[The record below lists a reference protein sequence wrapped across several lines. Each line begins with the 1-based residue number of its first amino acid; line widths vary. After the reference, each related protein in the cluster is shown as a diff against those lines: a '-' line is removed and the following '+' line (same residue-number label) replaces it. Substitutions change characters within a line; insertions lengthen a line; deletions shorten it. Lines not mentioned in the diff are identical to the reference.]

1 MAVQSINSP
10 NHIDDK
16 ITNTYNKTVKLGQQF
31 FFFKTKKKNSL
42 L

>member
-16 ITNTYNKTVKLGQQF
+16 ITNTYNKTVKLGQQI
-31 FFFKTKKKNSL
+31 FKKKKNSL